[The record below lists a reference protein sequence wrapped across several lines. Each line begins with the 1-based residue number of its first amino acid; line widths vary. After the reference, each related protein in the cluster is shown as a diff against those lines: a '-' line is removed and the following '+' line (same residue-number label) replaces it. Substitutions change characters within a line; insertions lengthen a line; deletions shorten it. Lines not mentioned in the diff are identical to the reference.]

1 MRTSA
6 LALVLLTVAA
16 PASAQPEPFL
26 GNWRGTVKSA
36 AGTETTIVVTIAKD
50 GGKYSGSTT
59 GLSEGADVPLTK
71 VEVTSSG
78 LAVEAA
84 SESRL
89 GNVSLSALFTQEG
102 PVLTGAGTVGI
113 GGQRFPVTF
122 ALRRRARAD
131 VVQRQV
137 EQQVA
142 YFVGRWAFEYI
153 GGEFPPLSIGNRKGE
168 LTIARAGA
176 SNFAA
181 GTLKG
186 DSFGTAF
193 EERVFIGVD
202 PDTDTL
208 VMAERRGEG
217 LELLS
222 LGNWKSPLAVT
233 FTTSPVTASGKTYQ
247 LRRVFSILS
256 DTSFDVTEEFSVD
269 GGPFRRLGIGHYT
282 KQ

>member
-1 MRTSA
+1 M
-6 LALVLLTVAA
+6 AA
-16 PASAQPEPFL
+16 PALAYAQQDPVV

-36 AGTETTIVVTIAKD
+36 AGTETTIVITIAKNGD
-50 GGKYSGSTT
+50 KYFGSTT
-59 GLSEGADVPLTK
+59 GLSEGADVPLTR
-71 VEVTSSG
+71 VDVSNSGVT
-78 LAVEAA
+78 LEAA

-89 GNVSLSALFTQEG
+89 GSVSLSALLTPEG
-102 PVLTGAGTVGI
+102 PALNGAGTVGI

-137 EQQVA
+137 DQQVS
-142 YFVGRWAFEYI
+142 YFVGTWAFDYV

-168 LTIARAGA
+168 LTIARIGTSSFA
-176 SNFAA
+176 S

-193 EERVFIGVD
+193 EERVLIGVEPESD
-202 PDTDTL
+202 ML
-208 VMAERRGEG
+208 VMTERRGEG
-217 LELLS
+217 LELVS

-233 FTTSPVTASGKTYQ
+233 FTTSPVTSGGKTYQ

-269 GGPFRRLGIGHYT
+269 GGPFRRLGAGHYT